1 MKGMTTMLHARFARA
16 LSLSLGAALAASGAA
31 PAQPAE
37 PPPPPAREGAGE
49 PTPEQARAFVQR
61 RLEGA
66 RDEVR
71 RAEEA
76 LRLIDSG
83 ASPEEI
89 RRALGDGRE
98 PGAFPQRERRG
109 PRPER
114 PGDMRA
120 PDGPGA
126 PRDPDAMGDGPPPR
140 APDGPRASDVPD
152 GPRRAGP
159 DDRGP
164 GGPGGPR
171 GREPLNPEARERILA
186 FLREHNPQ
194 AAERIEQFR
203 RERPMVAERMLAELG
218 AQLHD
223 LREIHQRNPKMFE
236 VRLHAFRLDWEMRD
250 AAFEFLR
257 ASRPG
262 AGPEG
267 APAPDIEA
275 LRARLTELADKRFAL
290 SVEEKALQ
298 IADMNDRLERL
309 QNELNRAGADRAD
322 AVRKRVDAMID
333 RLQRGAGEPGGP
345 REGHADRPAQGDGDK
360 RPPERPRRE

>member
-1 MKGMTTMLHARFARA
+1 MKGMLPMQHARFARA
-16 LSLSLGAALAASGAA
+16 LAFSLGAALAASPA
-31 PAQPAE
+31 PAQPADA
-37 PPPPPAREGAGE
+37 PPPPAHEGAGQPG

-61 RLEGA
+61 RLDAA

-76 LRLIDSG
+76 LRLIDSN
-83 ASPEEI
+83 ASPEEL

-98 PGAFPQRERRG
+98 PGAFPQRDRRA
-109 PRPER
+109 PRPDR
-114 PGDMRA
+114 PGDIA
-120 PDGPGA
+120 APGA
-126 PRDPDAMGDGPPPR
+126 PGEPRDPDAMGDGR
-140 APDGPRASDVPD
+140 GRD
-152 GPRRAGP
+152 GPRRAGSN
-159 DDRGP
+159 DRAPGGP
-164 GGPGGPR
+164 VGPGGPR

-203 RERPMVAERMLAELG
+203 RARPMVAERMLAELG
-218 AQLHD
+218 GQLHE
-223 LREIHQRNPKMFE
+223 LREIRQRNPKMFE

-262 AGPEG
+262 G
-267 APAPDIEA
+267 APGANAGEPGAPPDIEA
-275 LRARLTELADKRFAL
+275 LRARLTELADKRFAV

-309 QNELNRAGADRAD
+309 QNELNRAGDDRAE

-333 RLQRGAGEPGGP
+333 RLQRGAGEPGSP
-345 REGHADRPAQGDGDK
+345 HDGHADRPDHAPEPGH
-360 RPPERPRRE
+360 PPERPRRD

>member
-1 MKGMTTMLHARFARA
+1 MKGMTQMLRSRLARVAA
-16 LSLSLGAALAASGAA
+16 LSLVAPLAASVAL
-31 PAQPAE
+31 AQPADA
-37 PPPPPAREGAGE
+37 PPPPAREGAVEPG

-83 ASPEEI
+83 ASHEEI

-98 PGAFPQRERRG
+98 PGAFPQRDRRA
-109 PRPER
+109 PRPDR
-114 PGDMRA
+114 PGDIDA
-120 PDGPGA
+120 PGE
-126 PRDPDAMGDGPPPR
+126 PRGPDAMGDGR
-140 APDGPRASDVPD
+140 GPDT
-152 GPRRAGP
+152 PRRARP
-159 DDRGP
+159 SDREP

-218 AQLHD
+218 GQLHE
-223 LREIHQRNPKMFE
+223 LREIRQRNPKMFE

-262 AGPEG
+262 AAPGANAPDGAGAAREPR
-267 APAPDIEA
+267 APADIEA
-275 LRARLTELADKRFAL
+275 LRARLTELADKRFAV

-309 QNELNRAGADRAD
+309 QAELSRAGEDRAE

-345 REGHADRPAQGDGDK
+345 HGGHADRPDRAAEPTH
-360 RPPERPRRE
+360 PPERPRRD